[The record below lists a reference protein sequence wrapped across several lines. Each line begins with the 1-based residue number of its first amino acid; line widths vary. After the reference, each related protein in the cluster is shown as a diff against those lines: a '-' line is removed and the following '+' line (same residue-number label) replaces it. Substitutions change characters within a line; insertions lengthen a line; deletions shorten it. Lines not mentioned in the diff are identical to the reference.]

1 MLNEPTLE
9 KLKALRLPALAASKA
24 SSRMAVVAGYSAMA

>member
-9 KLKALRLPALAASKA
+9 KLKALRLDAHGRRLDRAAA
-24 SSRMAVVAGYSAMA
+24 RARD